1 VCDSVDCTTRRVER
15 LGDRCIDYY
24 LLALWEL
31 VLRLLARARVICT
44 RAMEPA
50 TLQVST
56 SFCLTL
62 ALQFLAQASKQ
73 LDRNP
78 MLLFPLHYLL
88 PRVGIPIPPSRF
100 SASHIQAEMSN
111 TCPTESAE
119 HGDLEVRLEESG
131 HIFPFSV
138 PTSVR
143 VSSAVFW
150 EVLLFGFRSA
160 PCSALFCKG

>member
-1 VCDSVDCTTRRVER
+1 VCDSVYCTTRRVER

-138 PTSVR
+138 SR
-143 VSSAVFW
+143 FRSRSAVFCK
-150 EVLLFGFRSA
+150 VLLFGFRPSNVALSSA
-160 PCSALFCKG
+160 KVE